1 MSTHF
6 QKFLVEQSS
15 NELLDAEGDELF
27 SKKGYLING
36 AANFFVF
43 AGRAL
48 MEDGVDKKSIARM
61 LVEAAHQTL
70 VESHKS
76 YCPEEDARA
85 ARLIIDMGL
94 DFMPEGDPS
103 EPKN

>member
-6 QKFLVEQSS
+6 QDFLEEQST

-27 SKKGYLING
+27 SKETYLING

-48 MEDGVDKKSIARM
+48 IEDGVDKRTIARM
-61 LVEAAHQTL
+61 LVEAAHQTMSD
-70 VESHKS
+70 VRKP
-76 YCPEEDARA
+76 YCPEQHAEA
-85 ARLIIDMGL
+85 AKLIIDMGL
-94 DFMPEGDPS
+94 EFMPEGDPRKA
-103 EPKN
+103 KN

>member
-6 QKFLVEQSS
+6 KNFVVEQSS
-15 NELLDAEGDELF
+15 NELLNAEGDELF
-27 SKKGYLING
+27 SKQGYLING

-48 MEDGVDKKSIARM
+48 IEDGLDKKTIARM
-61 LVEAAHQTL
+61 MVEAAHQTL
-70 VESHKS
+70 ADIRDP
-76 YCPEEDARA
+76 YCPEEQARA

-94 DFMPEGDPS
+94 DFMPEDDPNKA
-103 EPKN
+103 KN